1 METNDSMD
9 IKKLKIE
16 VFYSKEGLSDWKLL
30 PETSRYLTERQLVPS
45 TGDGLTFSGEDGK
58 ILGLEPTDFQH
69 IQTVRRRWLNY
80 ASADVAILVHYE
92 AW

>member
-1 METNDSMD
+1 MDD

-16 VFYSKEGLSDWKLL
+16 VFYSKEGLSNWQLL
-30 PETSRYLTERQLVPS
+30 PETSQYLTERQLVPN
-45 TGDGLTFSGEDGK
+45 TGDALTLCGDDGK

-80 ASADVAILVHYE
+80 ASSDVAILVHYE
-92 AW
+92 KR